1 MTMSITINFSVVPVL
16 VIEDSTWARDLGSCL
31 VESGLP
37 IVEVTLRTPQSWE
50 ALAEMKKVQGLTV
63 GLGSVSKVSDL
74 ERGRD
79 FGVDFAVSAGIRRD
93 LVEKSQSLGIEY
105 FPGVATPSEI
115 LTALDCQLQILK
127 WFPAET
133 LGGIAALKAISAPF
147 PQLRFVPTGGING
160 ENAQDYLRESNVVAV
175 GGSWMFS
182 KEALASKNLQ
192 LISRN
197 ARAAATLSKGRK

>member
-1 MTMSITINFSVVPVL
+1 
-16 VIEDSTWARDLGSCL
+16 
-31 VESGLP
+31 
-37 IVEVTLRTPQSWE
+37 
-50 ALAEMKKVQGLTV
+50 
-63 GLGSVSKVSDL
+63 
-74 ERGRD
+74 
-79 FGVDFAVSAGIRRD
+79 
-93 LVEKSQSLGIEY
+93 
-105 FPGVATPSEI
+105 VATPSEI
-115 LTALDCQLQILK
+115 LTALDCKLQILK

-192 LISRN
+192 LISEK

>member
-1 MTMSITINFSVVPVL
+1 MTMSITRNFSVVPVL
-16 VIEDSTWARDLGSCL
+16 VIEDSTWASDLGSCL

-50 ALAEMKKVQGLTV
+50 ALTEMKKVKGLTV

-79 FGVDFAVSAGIRRD
+79 LGVDFAVSAGIRRD
-93 LVEKSQSLGIEY
+93 LVEKSQTLGIEY

-133 LGGIAALKAISAPF
+133 LGGITALKAISAPF
-147 PQLRFVPTGGING
+147 PQLKFVPTGGIND
-160 ENAQDYLRESNVVAV
+160 ENAQEYLRESNVVAV

-192 LISRN
+192 LISEK
-197 ARAAATLSKGRK
+197 ARAASTLSKGRK

>member
-1 MTMSITINFSVVPVL
+1 MTMSITRNFSVVPVL
-16 VIEDSTWARDLGSCL
+16 VIEDSTWASDLGSCL

-50 ALAEMKKVQGLTV
+50 ALTEMKKVKGLTV

-79 FGVDFAVSAGIRRD
+79 LGVDFAVSAGIRRD
-93 LVEKSQSLGIEY
+93 LVEKSQTLGIEY

-133 LGGIAALKAISAPF
+133 LGGITALKAISAPF
-147 PQLRFVPTGGING
+147 PQLKFVPTGGING
-160 ENAQDYLRESNVVAV
+160 ENAQEYLRESNVVAV

-192 LISRN
+192 LISEK
-197 ARAAATLSKGRK
+197 ARAASTLSKGRK

>member
-1 MTMSITINFSVVPVL
+1 MTMSITRNFSVVPVL
-16 VIEDSTWARDLGSCL
+16 VIEDSTWASDLGSCL

-50 ALAEMKKVQGLTV
+50 ALTEMKKVKGLTV

-79 FGVDFAVSAGIRRD
+79 LGVDFAVSAGIRRD
-93 LVEKSQSLGIEY
+93 LVEKSQTLGIEN

-133 LGGIAALKAISAPF
+133 LGGITALKAISAPF
-147 PQLRFVPTGGING
+147 PQLKFVPTGGING
-160 ENAQDYLRESNVVAV
+160 ENAQEYLRESNVVAV

-192 LISRN
+192 LISEK
-197 ARAAATLSKGRK
+197 ARAASTLSKGRK